1 MVRLRAWALSAMF
14 ILCFGSLW
22 GQTAIPDHIPE
33 IKYPPIARVAH
44 VQGDVVISFRETTG
58 GNTTEV
64 SVVSGPVMLQ
74 GIAIE
79 NVKAWHFNESLP
91 NGGQVRKATF
101 HFALEPPADGYNE
114 GQAVTKVEISSD
126 GDIRVLSV
134 ATTGLNRAECPSAT
148 ERVPAPAVIEGD
160 FVELHRW
167 NELVRVS
174 ADGIIT
180 WREREQGGALRRG
193 HIEPT
198 EAKALLERFRT
209 PAVWGLCGSYDQAGL
224 MDGGSS
230 SFKVGIGGR
239 SKRVGEYGDVAPPI
253 FREIEDAVDTAANTH
268 QWRHEDARTES
279 IIEVSYESLPKAGK
293 TKLMDAV
300 LAGNTTGMQSA
311 LAMGDKSTDA
321 DASGWTPVMYAAGS
335 YSNSGG
341 KPLLQAGADV
351 NARSKCGETA
361 LMAAAATGMADED
374 LIHAGA
380 DVNATNDA
388 GMTVLMLLSQRGRPE
403 EIATLLRAGADARRK
418 DAAGRTALD
427 YLNAANCGRSIVTK
441 RDPPGMMEG
450 VVTYSRCNALR
461 DDYFKSK
468 ELLTAAGARATR
480 VWTPNRPN

>member
-311 LAMGDKSTDA
+311 LAMGDKSIDA